1 MKLNALLLPV
11 ANLESTLC
19 LLQDVLG
26 LTLKFRDA
34 DRYAAFESA
43 PLSLTLAS
51 DAERIIDKP
60 ALVIQV
66 ERDIED
72 VVDRLIAADIL
83 VVRPIEKGPHE
94 WRAVLEPLNSAFQL
108 VITQKLAN

>member
-11 ANLESTLC
+11 ATLESTVS

-34 DRYAAFESA
+34 DRYAAFVST

-66 ERDIED
+66 ERDIEL
-72 VVDRLIAADIL
+72 VVDRLTAAGIL

-94 WRAVLEPLNSAFQL
+94 LRTVLEPLNSAFQL